1 MVFDMT
7 NEHSNNFQTEHA
19 WVYSP
24 QVLLLASVAYLAV
37 IKSIHI
43 FMKDRPAFEC
53 KVAMRVYNVAQVMV
67 CAYMTHGLFWSI
79 VEVAG
84 FVNVAG
90 VSVPNIFAARTPILQ
105 PHQKFI
111 FVHYLS
117 KYLDFFDTVFI
128 VLRKKD
134 AQLSFLHVYH
144 HATIGGIWGLLLYM
158 GYGGGSAMFGAL
170 LNSFVHVLMY
180 THFFVTSWGIKN
192 PFKKL
197 LTATQITQ
205 FYLCI
210 LHAVLGLLI
219 ETVIPRLLC
228 LLQFLYQISM
238 VVLFSSFFVKTFNSK
253 AKVDGKAL

>member
-1 MVFDMT
+1 MFFDMT
-7 NEHSNNFQTEHA
+7 NEHSTSFETEHA
-19 WVYSP
+19 WVYTP

-37 IKSIHI
+37 IKLLHV

-53 KVAMRVYNVAQVMV
+53 KVAMRVYNVAQVTV

-79 VEVAG
+79 VEATG

-90 VSVPNIFAARTPILQ
+90 VSVPNIFALRTPIVQ
-105 PHQKFI
+105 AHQKFI

-128 VLRKKD
+128 VLRKKKT
-134 AQLSFLHVYH
+134 QLSFLHVYH
-144 HATIGGIWGLLLYM
+144 HATIGAIWGFLLYT
-158 GYGGGSAMFGAL
+158 GYGAGTAMFGAL

-180 THFFVTSWGIKN
+180 SHFFVTSWGIKN

-197 LTATQITQ
+197 LTAIQITQ
-205 FYLCI
+205 FYMCI
-210 LHAVLGLLI
+210 LHAVLGLLF
-219 ETVIPRLLC
+219 ETVMPLPMC

-238 VVLFSSFFVKTFNSK
+238 VVLFSNFFVKTFNSK